1 MIKENS
7 RNFSDVVFDE
17 SYDVTDQ
24 FHIDR
29 ANDYVP
35 DEDIKNKKGRLNK
48 NQIKALELN
57 DLVTNK
63 MYEKNLNSPVELQ
76 SGTIK
81 IGIGNIG
88 NTYNKYNKN
97 SDNNHVINERLLN
110 SNVSVADIL
119 QSSLLKKN
127 KSKQIINNQK
137 VNNQQSNNNNGFDKI
152 EESFPYTNRDYE
164 EEDISYKYY
173 NQASNTNSINHIN
186 LKGNE
191 GKNNSKTIKKPIQ
204 NNNQLIGNN
213 YNQNKSKIYPN
224 FVNTNIAHNV
234 NDKEPNQENVNLARS
249 GKFSIEEDPYYLGS
263 NQNHQNQN
271 ININNN
277 QNQNHNYQ
285 IQNFNNLKK
294 NTNIKIKID
303 KEKENPKDI
312 YSIYQNLMKTN
323 TKNKVIT
330 NSLNNN
336 TKINNENSKLLQ
348 NSTRK

>member
-1 MIKENS
+1 M
-7 RNFSDVVFDE
+7 
-17 SYDVTDQ
+17 
-24 FHIDR
+24 
-29 ANDYVP
+29 
-35 DEDIKNKKGRLNK
+35 NK
-48 NQIKALELN
+48 NQIKALELS

-63 MYEKNLNSPVELQ
+63 MYEEKINSPVEIQ
-76 SGTIK
+76 SGSIK
-81 IGIGNIG
+81 IGNIG
-88 NTYNKYNKN
+88 NISNAYNKYNKN

-137 VNNQQSNNNNGFDKI
+137 INNQQSNNNGYDKI
-152 EESFPYTNRDYE
+152 DGSFPYTNRDYE

-173 NQASNTNSINHIN
+173 NQASNTNLINHSH

-191 GKNNSKTIKKPIQ
+191 VKNKTTKKPVQ
-204 NNNQLIGNN
+204 NINQLIGNN
-213 YNQNKSKIYPN
+213 YNQSKSKIYPN
-224 FVNTNIAHNV
+224 FVNTNIAQNV
-234 NDKEPNQENVNLARS
+234 NDKEINQDNVNLARS
-249 GKFSIEEDPYYLGS
+249 GKFSIDEDPYYIGS
-263 NQNHQNQN
+263 NQTQNQ
-271 ININNN
+271 NINNN
-277 QNQNHNYQ
+277 QNQN
-285 IQNFNNLKK
+285 QNLNNLKK

-336 TKINNENSKLLQ
+336 SKINKENSKLLQ